1 MSIKPAKLTLFLAGA
16 DNISWG
22 GAMLVLQ
29 CPVTTHSPLNLENPV
44 PPMPPGTSGKG
55 TMMRIKTRSA
65 LAVPKEGYRL
75 LGLQFSQPL
84 LDPLAN
90 LLGKASS

>member
-1 MSIKPAKLTLFLAGA
+1 MFFFTGA

-44 PPMPPGTSGKG
+44 PPMRPGTSGKG

-65 LAVPKEGYRL
+65 SRSPKKAID
-75 LGLQFSQPL
+75 FSVFNSRSRCSTRSPTF
-84 LDPLAN
+84 
-90 LLGKASS
+90 